1 MNSEDQDTR
10 HFLEYWQVLRSR
22 KEIVIGVMLMVVV
35 AGVLVTISLPKVY
48 MASTRMTVTR
58 VVADVPVFENR
69 EADTWYNP
77 FYLKTQLEIV
87 RSQTVMDRVI
97 ENLGLHKRFA
107 GNRAPMS
114 LSMARKELLS
124 SVRVQPYLDTNIIK
138 VDVYRRSSA
147 ENAEETTRDVAEIAN
162 MIAEVYREE
171 STETVRDKTR
181 KGMAALSEEYM
192 RYEKLVTEKEK
203 DVEAMRVDLGVL
215 VYQRY
220 RGESDITE
228 KTRIQHLETRRMSA
242 QAEMLDRRTRLEKIT
257 NFEGDD
263 VLYLVQYLMK
273 DPNLGS
279 LRREW
284 YSTKLRMRELEE
296 SLGPKHPDVLRN
308 KAIFNELN
316 LEIKDAVRGSS
327 LALETDY
334 EIAKMNYE
342 EVTKELDEER
352 RQDIERSAD
361 KYLPFQNA
369 ELDLAKLRSVRD
381 RLHSRL
387 IEEKIELD
395 LPQTPVKVIDRAEKP
410 GVDEYV
416 SPIMLLNI
424 ALSLLLGVVMGVGIA
439 FVMEYADTSIR
450 TIEDI
455 ERHLGIPVVGVIPQK
470 VKALTD
476 AGEDSVHAE
485 SYRLLRT
492 NLQFSKLFKDGKTL
506 CITSGGAGE
515 GKSFTISNLAFVS
528 AQMGDKVIIVD
539 SDLRRPK
546 QHRIFNVARGPGLAE
561 VLRGEVT
568 LDEAI
573 IETQWPNLFLLVS
586 GNSSSNSA
594 GLLDTQRMSDVI
606 DELKGRY
613 DMVALDAPPIIGVS
627 DASVLVSKA
636 DGVLMVVQYRG
647 YPRHLSARARKL
659 VENVGGKI
667 VGVVLNKINISRDY
681 GYYYDYQSYYK
692 TDGEQGDDVG
702 AGSSLV
708 AGKGHRSSRKKRGV
722 ADERER
728 V

>member
-1 MNSEDQDTR
+1 MNGEGQDTR
-10 HFLEYWQVLRSR
+10 QFLEYWQVLRAR
-22 KEIVIGVMLMVVV
+22 KEIVIGVTLMVVV
-35 AGVLVTISLPKVY
+35 AGVLITISLPKVY

-58 VVADVPVFENR
+58 VAADVPVFENR
-69 EADTWYNP
+69 ETDTWYNP

-87 RSQTVMDRVI
+87 RSQKVMDRVI
-97 ENLGLHKRFA
+97 ENLGLQKRFA
-107 GNRAPMS
+107 GNRSPLS
-114 LSMARKELLS
+114 LSAARKELLG
-124 SVRVQPYLDTNIIK
+124 SVKVQPYLDTNIIK
-138 VDVYRRSSA
+138 VDVYRRSAA

-181 KGMAALSEEYM
+181 KGMAALSEEYS
-192 RYEKLVTEKEK
+192 RYEKLVSDKEEEVEKLR
-203 DVEAMRVDLGVL
+203 ADLGVL
-215 VYQRY
+215 VYQLY
-220 RGESDITE
+220 RGESDLTE
-228 KTRIQHLETRRMSA
+228 KTRIQHLETRRIGAIS
-242 QAEMLDRRTRLEKIT
+242 EMLDRRTRLEKIT

-273 DPNLGS
+273 DPNLGA

-284 YSTKLRMRELEE
+284 YSTKLRIRELEE
-296 SLGPKHPDVLRN
+296 SLGSKHPDVLKN

-316 LEIKDAVRGSS
+316 LEIKDAVRGSC

-334 EIAKMNYE
+334 EIAKKNYE
-342 EVTKELDEER
+342 EMTKELDEER
-352 RQDIERSAD
+352 ERDIQRSAE

-369 ELDLAKLRSVRD
+369 EQDLGKLRAVRD

-410 GVDEYV
+410 EEGDHV

-424 ALSLLLGVVMGVGIA
+424 ALSLLLGGVLGVGIA

-455 ERHLGIPVVGVIPQK
+455 ERYLGIPVVGVIPQK
-470 VKALTD
+470 VKALME

-492 NLQFSKLFKDGKTL
+492 NLQFSKLFKDGKSL
-506 CITSGGAGE
+506 CVTSGGAGE
-515 GKSFTISNLAFVS
+515 GKSFTISNLSFVS
-528 AQMGDKVIIVD
+528 AHMGDKVIVVD

-561 VLRGEVT
+561 VLRGEAT
-568 LDEAI
+568 LDEVI
-573 IETQWPNLFLLVS
+573 IKTQWPNLFLLVS

-594 GLLDTQRMSDVI
+594 GLLDTQRMTDVME
-606 DELKGRY
+606 ELKGRY
-613 DMVALDAPPIIGVS
+613 DLVALDAPPIMGVS
-627 DASVLVSKA
+627 DASVLVGKA

-667 VGVVLNKINISRDY
+667 VGVALNKINISRDS
-681 GYYYDYQSYYK
+681 GYYYYQSYYK
-692 TDGEQGDDVG
+692 NDG
-702 AGSSLV
+702 
-708 AGKGHRSSRKKRGV
+708 KRGG
-722 ADERER
+722 DEASGTASTDSGRRRSLRKRGDAARELER